1 MSEREQRPTREERQ
15 RHLRNYDRGHRR
27 HRTSP
32 SPREQ
37 YRIDK
42 GEGYWNKSTNTYVQG
57 RVPSPT
63 EREAFAD
70 TSMDMFQEMGEIYG
84 RGNREEKQ
92 QICSMCTGAITEQ
105 FGSDIMNTIPVCKA
119 CQRDGFF

>member
-1 MSEREQRPTREERQ
+1 MSEREQNPRRYSWDE
-15 RHLRNYDRGHRR
+15 GHRR

-32 SPREQ
+32 SPKEQ

-42 GEGYWNKSTNTYVQG
+42 GEGHWNKGTNTYVQG
-57 RVPSPT
+57 RAPSPT
-63 EREAFAD
+63 EREQFAD
-70 TSMDMFQEMGEIYG
+70 TSVGMFQEMGEIYG

-92 QICSMCTGAITEQ
+92 QVCSMCTGAITEQ
-105 FGSDIMNTIPVCKA
+105 FGADLMNTIPVCKA